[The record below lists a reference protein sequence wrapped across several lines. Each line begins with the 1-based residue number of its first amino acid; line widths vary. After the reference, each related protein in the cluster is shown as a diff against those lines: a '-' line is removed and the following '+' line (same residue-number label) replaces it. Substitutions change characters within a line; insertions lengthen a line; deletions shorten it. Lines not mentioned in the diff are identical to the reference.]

1 MGDSVKKYFEM
12 NDTNDKVN
20 TEINYVNS
28 PNQLS
33 EALARLRKKL
43 SDIDS
48 EIQNLENMNR

>member
-33 EALARLRKKL
+33 EALAKLRKKL

-48 EIQNLENMNR
+48 EIQNLEKMNR

>member
-33 EALARLRKKL
+33 EALAKLRKKL

>member
-28 PNQLS
+28 QNQLS

>member
-12 NDTNDKVN
+12 NDTNDNVN

-33 EALARLRKKL
+33 EALAKLRKKL

>member
-12 NDTNDKVN
+12 NDTNDNVN
-20 TEINYVNS
+20 TEINYVNG

-33 EALARLRKKL
+33 EALAKLRKKL

>member
-12 NDTNDKVN
+12 NDTNDKIN

-33 EALARLRKKL
+33 EALAKLRKKL

>member
-28 PNQLS
+28 SNKLS
-33 EALARLRKKL
+33 EALAKLRKKL

>member
-12 NDTNDKVN
+12 NNTNDKVN
-20 TEINYVNS
+20 TEIEYVNT
-28 PNQLS
+28 PEKFS

-48 EIQNLENMNR
+48 DIRNLENMNK

>member
-28 PNQLS
+28 SNQLS
-33 EALARLRKKL
+33 EALAKLRKKL

>member
-33 EALARLRKKL
+33 ETLARLRKKL